1 MTDYDFP
8 FSDLLKLYPACQ
20 HDVVRKQ
27 GCDLQNVLRYSK
39 LCAAIQW
46 NGVIGNVFAIQ
57 CGVRQGGILSPM
69 LFSIYIDERTA
80 VVWLWNTLE

>member
-57 CGVRQGGILSPM
+57 CGVTTRWSFITYAVQY
-69 LFSIYIDERTA
+69 IYR
-80 VVWLWNTLE
+80 

>member
-27 GCDLQNVLRYSK
+27 GCDLQNVLRQSYDYLATMAK
-39 LCAAIQW
+39 LRW
-46 NGVIGNVFAIQ
+46 TYD
-57 CGVRQGGILSPM
+57 RRP
-69 LFSIYIDERTA
+69 IYQKKSYDYCRINLR
-80 VVWLWNTLE
+80 